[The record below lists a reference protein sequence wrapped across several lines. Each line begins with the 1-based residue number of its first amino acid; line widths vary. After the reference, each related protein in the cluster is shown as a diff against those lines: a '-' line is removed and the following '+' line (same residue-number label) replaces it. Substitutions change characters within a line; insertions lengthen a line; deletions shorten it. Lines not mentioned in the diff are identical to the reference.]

1 MMGEPLVADRRPPG
15 DSVLSDWSIRRTEHL
30 VRRKTVPPPA
40 IAPSERKRLKQMRS
54 LPRPPS
60 FFRGQILSL
69 GQRFVLPRTN
79 CLRCHGM
86 FHVDTRYLY
95 HVHFKVR
102 GLLFFNNP
110 RATEGF
116 LRKRLTGLAGGI
128 WLVLICLSP
137 VNLGIAVS
145 LHSPRNPVRCIP

>member
-54 LPRPPS
+54 LPLPPS

-69 GQRFVLPRTN
+69 GQRFVLSHTN
-79 CLRCHGM
+79 CLRCHRM
-86 FHVDTRYLY
+86 FHVLSYLS

-102 GLLFFNNP
+102 GLLLFY
-110 RATEGF
+110 ATIKF
-116 LRKRLTGLAGGI
+116 RFCLAYPLMILIFRTSDLKLNDLLRLHRH
-128 WLVLICLSP
+128 LIK
-137 VNLGIAVS
+137 
-145 LHSPRNPVRCIP
+145 